1 MQVHDDHD
9 AIQPSP
15 DDLPVIDIR
24 RLWVLRSA
32 PPNGPLRRR
41 PAHSEKNRSLSG
53 GWGSVATTNRE
64 PPQPALTSTP
74 NSSTGRPRPLAWGS
88 AVDRPILCIIAS

>member
-41 PAHSEKNRSLSG
+41 PAHSEKK
-53 GWGSVATTNRE
+53 
-64 PPQPALTSTP
+64 
-74 NSSTGRPRPLAWGS
+74 PLAQWRLGKRCHHESGAATARTEPHSELIDGS
-88 AVDRPILCIIAS
+88 PHATGLGKCR